1 MNIHCRQPD
10 PFIQL
15 GVMLRAWSRAHRMIV
30 SEHFGLRGSDATA
43 FEAHADRL
51 EDSGTMLAYGYVARA
66 MEKTG
71 RNFIMQAAIVEKLV
85 PDLPDMDRER
95 LKRERQKVRQDIKR
109 RADALEFFSL
119 VHREYLS
126 KVAVQ
131 FSLTDRGLQFREE
144 FNGYFAEEYSIVG
157 APLCLAAE

>member
-1 MNIHCRQPD
+1 MSLDCRQPD
-10 PFIQL
+10 PFIQQ
-15 GVMLRAWSRAHRMIV
+15 GVILRAWARAHRMIV
-30 SEHFGLRGSDATA
+30 SEHLELRGSDATA

-71 RNFIMQAAIVEKLV
+71 RCFIMQATIVEKLV
-85 PDLPDMDRER
+85 PNRPDWDRER
-95 LKRERQKVRQDIKR
+95 LQRERQKVRQDIKR

-119 VHREYLS
+119 VRREYLS

-131 FSLTDRGLQFREE
+131 FSLTDRGLRFREE
-144 FNGYFAEEYSIVG
+144 FNDVFAEENAIVG
-157 APLCLAAE
+157 APACLAAE